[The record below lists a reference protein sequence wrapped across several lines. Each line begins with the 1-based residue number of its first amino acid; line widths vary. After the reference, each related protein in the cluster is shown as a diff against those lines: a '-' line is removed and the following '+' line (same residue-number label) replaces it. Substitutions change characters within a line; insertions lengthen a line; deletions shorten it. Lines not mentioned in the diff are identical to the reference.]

1 MKVQAS
7 ADTVSMKDAA
17 TNQIQEWQK
26 NGYETI
32 AVICR
37 DETEAKEVS
46 DLLQDTPNL
55 MSYTPERSQF
65 GEGIMVLPV
74 VYTKGLEFD
83 AVLLWNPT
91 KEQYPQDN
99 GHIKLLYVAATRA
112 LHELT
117 VLYQDTLTDIIVTE
131 VPKEKHMQEFQTES
145 LQKAKEY
152 AKPVHTQKEI
162 EQQRREEG
170 DRERQARGYLG
181 PRKIQLKK
189 EQEIAGTE
197 TPVLIPKP
205 FEVHQ
210 TLIPKNRNLLKK
222 STDKKLKS
230 SAIDGLVNPS
240 PYTYGTF
247 PPESHLQVKGHSRG
261 DFSVK
266 WVKKT
271 KQYLEIVSAAGLLRL
286 TPITPSTIRISFVK
300 GVTGT
305 IQDTNWKAQADTA
318 VTWGAKESRSEVQ
331 LLTDRILI
339 RVEKANGAVQ
349 FLSRDGKK
357 LLTENPSEP
366 RLLLDSQTWNFFA
379 WDKNERL
386 KSKGVLADD
395 FMDLSTKARY
405 ISFGQ
410 KKLRMPL
417 VLSNKGYA
425 IGVAAGS
432 TVLFCNVRTY
442 GQYIYTQGTGQ
453 IDYYFIYDENQERII
468 EQYRNLQV

>member
-1 MKVQAS
+1 M
-7 ADTVSMKDAA
+7 
-17 TNQIQEWQK
+17 
-26 NGYETI
+26 
-32 AVICR
+32 
-37 DETEAKEVS
+37 
-46 DLLQDTPNL
+46 
-55 MSYTPERSQF
+55 
-65 GEGIMVLPV
+65 
-74 VYTKGLEFD
+74 
-83 AVLLWNPT
+83 
-91 KEQYPQDN
+91 
-99 GHIKLLYVAATRA
+99 
-112 LHELT
+112 
-117 VLYQDTLTDIIVTE
+117 
-131 VPKEKHMQEFQTES
+131 
-145 LQKAKEY
+145 
-152 AKPVHTQKEI
+152 
-162 EQQRREEG
+162 
-170 DRERQARGYLG
+170 
-181 PRKIQLKK
+181 KK

-197 TPVLIPKP
+197 TPVLISKP

-210 TLIPKNRNLLKK
+210 ALIPKNRNLLKK

-261 DFSVK
+261 NFSVK

-271 KQYLEIVSAAGLLRL
+271 KQYLEIASA
-286 TPITPSTIRISFVK
+286 
-300 GVTGT
+300 
-305 IQDTNWKAQADTA
+305 
-318 VTWGAKESRSEVQ
+318 
-331 LLTDRILI
+331 
-339 RVEKANGAVQ
+339 
-349 FLSRDGKK
+349 
-357 LLTENPSEP
+357 
-366 RLLLDSQTWNFFA
+366 A

-453 IDYYFIYDENQERII
+453 IDYYFIYDENQERNI